1 MQYYTIVIFDERR
14 GKRVNH
20 CAAECMASNVHQ
32 AENFGTSLAEKFSVT
47 VEVEIRSGRLDFQRD
62 LHDE

>member
-1 MQYYTIVIFDERR
+1 MQYYTVVIFDERR

-32 AENFGTSLAEKFSVT
+32 ADNFGTSLAEKFSIR
-47 VEVEIRSGRLDFQRD
+47 VEIEVRLGRLDMHRD
-62 LHDE
+62 LHGE